1 MAVTLS
7 VAKKP
12 AILLQKYLKYQL
24 ICIINDDLRCNGNGN
39 GSLRFRGND
48 ARTSLLNNVSK
59 RIKLTN
65 ERMGSVL

>member
-1 MAVTLS
+1 MTLS

-12 AILLQKYLKYQL
+12 AILLKKYLQYQL
-24 ICIINDDLRCNGNGN
+24 ICIINDDLRCDGNSIC
-39 GSLRFRGND
+39 SLRFRGND
-48 ARTSLLNNVSK
+48 ARTSLLNNVSE